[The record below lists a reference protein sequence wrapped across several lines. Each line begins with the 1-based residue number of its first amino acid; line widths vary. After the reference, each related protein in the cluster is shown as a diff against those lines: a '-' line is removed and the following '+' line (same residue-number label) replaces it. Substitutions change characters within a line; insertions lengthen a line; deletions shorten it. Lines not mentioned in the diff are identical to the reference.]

1 MVLNEWTLY
10 QIASFTLIRF
20 IFAGHQLE
28 SIVGLLLKKF
38 VNIEFFDFELQN
50 WKGSTHFLLSTF
62 YGSVAKCQHSMAD
75 SIFWRKM

>member
-1 MVLNEWTLY
+1 MLPNEWTLY

-50 WKGSTHFLLSTF
+50 
-62 YGSVAKCQHSMAD
+62 
-75 SIFWRKM
+75 